1 MKKKLALSFVLLHLA
16 LFNQLLAYADSSG
29 ATASID
35 KLGTLMMDILKAIGV
50 PVLIWGVGKFAMGI
64 KNQDAHSMEQS
75 FLFIASGALL
85 IATPILVNAIK

>member
-1 MKKKLALSFVLLHLA
+1 MKKKLALTLIGLHAA
-16 LFNQLLAYADSSG
+16 LSTQIIAYAATS

-35 KLGTLMMDILKAIGV
+35 KLGVLMMDILQAIGV
-50 PVLIWGVGKFAMGI
+50 PVIIWGVGKFAMGI

>member
-1 MKKKLALSFVLLHLA
+1 MKKKLTLFLIALHSLMYSQF
-16 LFNQLLAYADSSG
+16 FAYADTA

-35 KLGTLMMDILKAIGV
+35 KLGELMMDILSAIGI

-85 IATPILVNAIK
+85 IATPVLVNAIR

>member
-1 MKKKLALSFVLLHLA
+1 MKKKLTLSLIGLHSIMLSQFV
-16 LFNQLLAYADSSG
+16 AYANTS

-35 KLGTLMMDILKAIGV
+35 KLGELMMDILSAIGI

-75 FLFIASGALL
+75 FLYIASGALL